1 MSRRCRWCNEPFTDL
16 GRARNATLCPT
27 DRGELILHVRL
38 QNGYTKETWERRK
51 KKLGAFRLCP
61 YCGDKF
67 TDLGPHLNARF
78 CKSHRDQAVYT
89 MRVRNGYTQQ
99 TWDAAHPAGP
109 RGRVPLGAPRSP
121 WYRPS
126 PEPGPPAPEV
136 PEPVFYSHGCAG
148 CCGVPARFLG

>member
-16 GRARNATLCPT
+16 GRAHNARLCPT

-61 YCGDKF
+61 YCGDTF

-99 TWDAAHPAGP
+99 TWDAAHPE
-109 RGRVPLGAPRSP
+109 
-121 WYRPS
+121 
-126 PEPGPPAPEV
+126 PEPPSPEV
-136 PEPVFYSHGCAG
+136 PEPVWYSHGCAG